1 MSDNLFWQG
10 FTLTVMGMGLTFAA
24 LGLLIL
30 AMIVLERLFRT
41 RRLIPDKPSSPEKPG
56 ASTMARDT
64 EDEEIAAAI
73 AVALAH
79 FRSLDICRSG
89 LGTALETG
97 PGAWW
102 NSGLWQRYSTGAQPA
117 PRTLPQS
124 VTAPTQG
131 RKQG

>member
-10 FTLTVMGMGLTFAA
+10 LTVTVTGMSLTFAA
-24 LGLLIL
+24 LGVLIL
-30 AMIVLERLFRT
+30 AMIVLDRLFRT
-41 RRLIPDKPSSPEKPG
+41 RRLIPDKSLSPEKPAAG
-56 ASTMARDT
+56 MLARDT
-64 EDEEIAAAI
+64 EDEEIAAAV

-89 LGTALETG
+89 LGAALETG

-102 NSGLWQRYSTGAQPA
+102 NSGLMQYHSVRAQPA

-124 VTAPTQG
+124 VTVPTRG

>member
-1 MSDNLFWQG
+1 MSDNLVWQG
-10 FTLTVMGMGLTFAA
+10 LTLTVLGMGLTFAA
-24 LGLLIL
+24 LGILIL

-41 RRLIPDKPSSPEKPG
+41 RRLIPNKPPSSEKPAAG
-56 ASTMARDT
+56 TLARDT

-73 AVALAH
+73 VIALAH

-89 LGTALETG
+89 LGSALEAG

-102 NSGLWQRYSTGAQPA
+102 NSGLVQQYSVRAQPA

-124 VTAPTQG
+124 VTASTPG